1 MASARLHL
9 VFLNC
14 HIICQKKKNNML
26 LLLCQLSYFVFN
38 SLVSLIYTLSTT
50 KISAIKASSRDC
62 SSAIRST

>member
-26 LLLCQLSYFVFN
+26 LCQLSDFVFN
-38 SLVSLIYTLSTT
+38 RLVSLIYTLSTT